1 MFSRHKK
8 IVGDNREL
16 LENIKRD
23 IENQLYQKGVMISGI
38 NIEMNSENISFCI
51 FIQSL
56 PVKRLLNT
64 N

>member
-38 NIEMNSENISFCI
+38 NI
-51 FIQSL
+51 
-56 PVKRLLNT
+56 
-64 N
+64 